1 MYYYCYRYNYYATE
15 CNFLRGWETQ
25 KVNRIKRKNSW
36 TWNIC
41 YENLMLSFFFNF
53 CIIFL
58 CHSPHPLLNPFPFIS
73 LFYFSKCTIFF
84 PLFFSFSSSQTTP
97 PCCSLT
103 QTHTGTTHRLPYNF
117 SNVYNASMAVYFCYV
132 VFFCQ
137 YCSPILP
144 QRNGQLFGAGVW
156 RGAQSP
162 HHSLSLW
169 FWLPTRSL
177 SIHRWRICRSLFI
190 LSKRLQRGICL
201 CAPSGYTLSK
211 PSNDSS

>member
-1 MYYYCYRYNYYATE
+1 MQQNVIFWEDGKLKKLTESKERTVGPGISVMKTLYLMFIFVLFSCVTLPTLSLILFSIYLPILFFKMY
-15 CNFLRGWETQ
+15 
-25 KVNRIKRKNSW
+25 
-36 TWNIC
+36 NI
-41 YENLMLSFFFNF
+41 
-53 CIIFL
+53 
-58 CHSPHPLLNPFPFIS
+58 
-73 LFYFSKCTIFF
+73 F

-117 SNVYNASMAVYFCYV
+117 SNVYNAIMAVYFCYV

-137 YCSPILP
+137 YCSSILP

-162 HHSLSLW
+162 HRSLSLW
-169 FWLPTRSL
+169 FWLPSRSL

>member
-1 MYYYCYRYNYYATE
+1 MYYYYYRYNYYATE

-41 YENLMLSFFFNF
+41 YENLMLSFFF
-53 CIIFL
+53 IFVL
-58 CHSPHPLLNPFPFIS
+58 FSCVTLPTLS
-73 LFYFSKCTIFF
+73 LILFSIYLPILFFKMYNIF

-137 YCSPILP
+137 YCSSILP

-169 FWLPTRSL
+169 F
-177 SIHRWRICRSLFI
+177 
-190 LSKRLQRGICL
+190 
-201 CAPSGYTLSK
+201 
-211 PSNDSS
+211 

>member
-1 MYYYCYRYNYYATE
+1 MYYYYYRYNYYATE

-41 YENLMLSFFFNF
+41 YENPLPNVVVFFNF

-137 YCSPILP
+137 YCSSILP

-162 HHSLSLW
+162 HHSPVSLVLTSLSLPLDPQIKNMPQP
-169 FWLPTRSL
+169 FHPVEKATERDLSLCTLWLYA
-177 SIHRWRICRSLFI
+177 F
-190 LSKRLQRGICL
+190 
-201 CAPSGYTLSK
+201 
-211 PSNDSS
+211 